1 MKAYLFSLLL
11 VFTATGV
18 AMAQYVP
25 KDKRKSNADSVAN
38 KTKPTTDTVKR
49 ANNTTPT
56 PTKPENP
63 KREPLEHKFIGY
75 AIAFPTFMPNSLT
88 INGGTGSFNV
98 GYRVSEMFSGGI
110 MTSLGYQSY
119 NNVTVNNLGGG
130 NASLL
135 NTGIGLFAQFN
146 INENYFLWG
155 EYANLYTKFTFKDN
169 LNQQTTT
176 QRSQYAQPLLGGGA
190 KYEFGSGNHGI
201 ATMLLFN
208 PKYGDPFSPY
218 PSALVT
224 RILYYFHF

>member
-11 VFTATGV
+11 LFTATGV
-18 AMAQYVP
+18 AVAQYVP

-56 PTKPENP
+56 KPEKP
-63 KREPLEHKFIGY
+63 KPEPLEHKFIGY
-75 AIAFPTFMPNSLT
+75 AIAFPTFMPNSFT

-98 GYRVSEMFSGGI
+98 GYRVAEQFNVGI
-110 MTSLGYQSY
+110 TTSFGYQTY
-119 NNVTVNNLGGG
+119 NNVTFNNSGAG
-130 NASLL
+130 NASLR

-155 EYANLYTKFTFKDN
+155 EYANLYAKFTFKDN

-176 QRSQYAQPLLGGGA
+176 QRSQYAQPLFGGGA